1 MGGEGKTAFGLHFK
15 VKFANMNKVN
25 YQKILEQTIEKNE
38 RENRVPTLLLHSCCA
53 PCSSYCLEYLSNYF
67 KITVFYYNP
76 NIYPEEEYEKRVKEQ
91 QKFIEKLPV
100 KYPIHFVEGAYEKE
114 RFYEMAKGL
123 EDCPEGGERCFKC
136 YRLRMEEAAKL
147 AEEGGYDYFTTT
159 LSISPLKN
167 AAKINEIGEELA
179 EIYHVQHLPSDFKK
193 KNGYKRSIELSHEYD
208 LYRQNYCGCVYSRR
222 EAENRK

>member
-1 MGGEGKTAFGLHFK
+1 MKQ
-15 VKFANMNKVN
+15 N
-25 YQKILEQTIEKNE
+25 YQKMLEETIAKNQ
-38 RENRVPTLLLHSCCA
+38 REERVPSLLLHSCCA
-53 PCSSYCLEYLSNYF
+53 PCSSYCLEYLSQYF

-76 NIYPEEEYEKRVKEQ
+76 NIYPEEEYRKRVAEQ

-136 YRLRMEEAAKL
+136 YRLRMEEAAKF

-167 AAKINEIGEELA
+167 AEKINEIGEELA
-179 EIYHVQHLPSDFKK
+179 EIYKVPHLPSDFKK

-208 LYRQNYCGCVYSRR
+208 LYRQNYCGCVFSKR
-222 EAENRK
+222 EQEEKLKQKQISEGSAL